1 MLIISIAGN
10 QHGFLGALE
19 QPENE
24 GHSQETGRG
33 GLPGG
38 QPLLVPL
45 RKIVTFELTLIYE
58 ETGKKE
64 IKGREFRVHCKPLP
78 FMPQMDLLNNHSF
91 DLWLPPRAKC

>member
-1 MLIISIAGN
+1 MVISIAGN
-10 QHGFLGALE
+10 QGGFLGALE

-24 GHSQETGRG
+24 GHSQEMGRG
-33 GLPGG
+33 SLPEG

-45 RKIVTFELTLIYE
+45 RKTVPFELTLIYE

-64 IKGREFRVHCKPLP
+64 IRGRESRVHCKPLP
-78 FMPQMDLLNNHSF
+78 FMPQMDPLNNHSL